1 MPGTDSVHGDGRERS
16 PGPDLVS
23 TQAAT
28 HRPPNPGRPPKVQSG
43 HLSST
48 ASTKSRVNGATA
60 SDPTLARLLNLKAA
74 ANYLGVS
81 PWTIRDLEARGVLKR
96 VTVPLPSG
104 TELRKLLFDKV
115 DLDCLIEAW
124 KA

>member
-1 MPGTDSVHGDGRERS
+1 MPGTDSVHGDGREPG
-16 PGPDLVS
+16 PGPDPVS
-23 TQAAT
+23 TRAT
-28 HRPPNPGRPPKVQSG
+28 AHRPPNPGRPPKVQSG

-48 ASTKSRVNGATA
+48 ARPKSSVNGATS
-60 SDPTLARLLNLKAA
+60 SDPSLARLLNLKAA

-81 PWTIRDLEARGVLKR
+81 PWTIRDLEAKGVLKR

-104 TELRKLLFDKV
+104 MELRKLLFDKV